1 MKSLTLQF
9 VSYDELS
16 GLDSNARIK
25 KLLKIVI
32 ENKIVLMQGKLSPKE
47 EAKLIENTMI
57 LVGTLKK
64 FKGIELAVINS
75 NGGAIVG
82 PVNLVKKKLASF
94 LVGDRDALTVIG
106 PATLVR
112 SIKKNPKK
120 IEFLLGK
127 K

>member
-1 MKSLTLQF
+1 M
-9 VSYDELS
+9 E
-16 GLDSNARIK
+16 SNARNK

-32 ENKIVLMQGKLSPKE
+32 ENKIVRMKGKLSPKE

-57 LVGTLKK
+57 LGGTLKK

-82 PVNLVKKKLASF
+82 PVNLMKKKLASF

-106 PATLVR
+106 PATLIR